1 MGKHW
6 WVIALL
12 LTAIVMAAMIVASRR
27 RAVTSMIGGDE
38 DPEQDEQP
46 EHDKHVVLPPP
57 AQPALT
63 PLMQRVKEAR
73 DNVTAEG
80 VAIRRRWR
88 HCFHEAAHAFVGH
101 GTGEKVSLIE
111 IDVPPNQRP
120 KATMT
125 MLNLAAMGQAVSDHG
140 RGSNAAA
147 IPARRFFAYMAA
159 GELAER
165 EVESTH
171 DPISVRLDRENW
183 WNREIR
189 KVNTDIERIV
199 VEARVAGLK
208 DCTRLVQE
216 GEAQATQIIAE
227 RRTAF
232 EALVT
237 RLYDGGNIADPEL
250 ERFVEA

>member
-1 MGKHW
+1 MGEYW
-6 WVIALL
+6 WVIAVL
-12 LTAIVMAAMIVASRR
+12 LTAIVMAVMIRASRR
-27 RAVTSMIGGDE
+27 RAVTSMIGDDE

-46 EHDKHVVLPPP
+46 EHDDHVVAPPP

-101 GTGEKVSLIE
+101 GTGETVSLIE

-120 KATMT
+120 RAGMT
-125 MLNLAAMGQAVSDHG
+125 MRNLAAMGKAVRDHG
-140 RGSNAAA
+140 KGSKAAT

-165 EVESTH
+165 EVESTRN
-171 DPISVRLDRENW
+171 PISVRLDPEEW

-189 KVNTDIERIV
+189 QVNTDIERIV
-199 VEARVAGLK
+199 VEARVAGFK
-208 DCTRLVQE
+208 DCTGLVQE

-227 RRTAF
+227 RRAAF

-250 ERFVEA
+250 KGFLEA